1 MKKWMDLIMEFD
13 ADEMRRK
20 RQYEYDE
27 SCAGEFKEKKKERNK
42 KGVFALRFGCSA
54 ITMRK
59 ALIRC
64 RF

>member
-27 SCAGEFKEKKKERNK
+27 SCAGEFKEKKERK
-42 KGVFALRFGCSA
+42 KG
-54 ITMRK
+54 IRK
-59 ALIRC
+59 ACLPC
-64 RF
+64 GLDVQLLQCGKP